1 VEAQSQPAAL
11 PNQDLTLY
19 FTSGS
24 AEISNYAQD
33 VLALVVNLLNN
44 FPNAVAVIEGHT
56 DSIGDLSSN
65 KAISESRAAA
75 KNHLIRKGIAPARLS
90 IVAMGTEKPLESN
103 DTPEGRSRNR
113 RVVIRV
119 VAAAPG

>member
-1 VEAQSQPAAL
+1 M
-11 PNQDLTLY
+11 
-19 FTSGS
+19 
-24 AEISNYAQD
+24 
-33 VLALVVNLLNN
+33 LALVVNLLNN

-56 DSIGDLSSN
+56 DSIGDISSN
-65 KAISESRAAA
+65 KAISETRAAAA

-119 VAAAPG
+119 VADAPG